1 MADHAAAAAGRL
13 RAGPR
18 QPPCVVNAEAA
29 HGHWPSYRRALCDSI
44 AHDYEPEDVCR

>member
-13 RAGPR
+13 RAGPC

-29 HGHWPSYRRALCDSI
+29 HGHWPSHQRALRESI

>member
-29 HGHWPSYRRALCDSI
+29 HGHWPHPRRAFGDI
-44 AHDYEPEDVCR
+44 DARDYERKTVW